1 MSHVNP
7 SLEKGIT
14 MSETQKRRRA
24 NKKSIITI
32 KSIANPKRQGTLAH
46 GRFELYKDGMTVAEY
61 VAAGGRTGDVN
72 HDAEA
77 GYIELS

>member
-7 SLEKGIT
+7 SLEESIT

-32 KSIANPKRQGTLAH
+32 KTIDNPKRQGTLAH
-46 GRFELYKDGMTVAEY
+46 ARFALYQDGMTVAEY

-72 HDAEA
+72 HDVTA

>member
-1 MSHVNP
+1 MSHVNLP
-7 SLEKGIT
+7 LKESIT

-32 KSIANPKRQGTLAH
+32 KTIDNPKRQGTLAY
-46 GRFELYKDGMTVAEY
+46 GRFALYQDGMTVAEY

-77 GYIELS
+77 GYIELT

>member
-32 KSIANPKRQGTLAH
+32 KSIANPKRQGTLAY
-46 GRFELYKDGMTVAEY
+46 GRFELYKDGMTVA
-61 VAAGGRTGDVN
+61 D
-72 HDAEA
+72 
-77 GYIELS
+77 

>member
-1 MSHVNP
+1 MSHVNLP
-7 SLEKGIT
+7 LEESIA

-32 KSIANPKRQGTLAH
+32 KTTDNPKRQGTLAY
-46 GRFELYKDGMTVAEY
+46 GRFALYQDGMTVAEY
-61 VAAGGRTGDVN
+61 VTAGGRTGDVN

-77 GYIELS
+77 GYIELA

>member
-32 KSIANPKRQGTLAH
+32 KSIANPKRQGTLAY
-46 GRFELYKDGMTVAEY
+46 GRFELYKDGMTVADY

>member
-7 SLEKGIT
+7 SLEEGIT

-46 GRFELYKDGMTVAEY
+46 GRFELYKDGMTVADY

-77 GYIELS
+77 GSIELS